1 MRYIINCK
9 INFKN
14 LILFIAVLIIPCYE
28 NGMELKNIAD
38 IQSGYIS
45 RGKIEPMDNGSYF
58 LLQARDVDADR
69 LIYQAERMVR
79 FNPDLSP
86 KDQPLKQNDILFM
99 ARGSRNYAILLKEI
113 PKPVLAAACFFIVR
127 LFNRDVLPDY
137 LFWYLNQAP
146 ADNYFRRHSGRG
158 VHMPVV
164 KRSVLENIDIP
175 IPPVEEQKTISELN
189 NLLQKEIA
197 LLEALAQ
204 KRKEMITAACLQ
216 VVQKKQK

>member
-1 MRYIINCK
+1 
-9 INFKN
+9 
-14 LILFIAVLIIPCYE
+14 
-28 NGMELKNIAD
+28 MELKNIAD

-45 RGKIEPMDNGSYF
+45 RGKIEPMVNGSYF
-58 LLQARDVDADR
+58 LLQARDVDADK
-69 LIYQAERMVR
+69 LIYQAGGMVR

-99 ARGSRNYAILLKEI
+99 ARGSRNYSILVKEI
-113 PKPVLAAACFFIVR
+113 PRSVLAAACFFIVR
-127 LFNRDVLPDY
+127 VSSRDVLPDY
-137 LFWYLNQAP
+137 LFWFLNQAP

-175 IPPVEEQKTISELN
+175 IPPAEEQKIIVELN
-189 NLLQKEIA
+189 SLLQKETA

-204 KRKEMITAACLQ
+204 KRKEMITSACLRA
-216 VVQKKQK
+216 VHKNQK

>member
-1 MRYIINCK
+1 MQLK
-9 INFKN
+9 KM
-14 LILFIAVLIIPCYE
+14 AV
-28 NGMELKNIAD
+28 

-45 RGKIEPMDNGSYF
+45 RGKIEPMDSGSYF

-69 LIYQAERMVR
+69 LSYQAEGMVR
-79 FNPDLSP
+79 FSPELSP
-86 KDQPLKQNDILFM
+86 KDQPLQRNDILFM
-99 ARGSRNYAILLKEI
+99 ARGSRNYSILLKEI

-127 LFNRDVLPDY
+127 ISRKDVLPDY
-137 LFWYLNQAP
+137 LFWHLNQAP
-146 ADNYFRRHSGRG
+146 ADNYFRRQSGRG

-175 IPPVEEQKTISELN
+175 VPPIEEQKKIAELN
-189 NLLQKEIA
+189 GLLQKEIG

-216 VVQKKQK
+216 AV